1 MGAKHKQVLLEK
13 GGSAPVEFWPYYTLT
28 KGPGCVCA
36 CVRAYV
42 CACVSEGQSCPPA
55 ITGQTNV
62 AAALPLLNESQ
73 VEQPE
78 GLRHDSQG
86 PANTFVVG
94 VEQQGGKH
102 TVQTGG
108 K

>member
-1 MGAKHKQVLLEK
+1 M
-13 GGSAPVEFWPYYTLT
+13 
-28 KGPGCVCA
+28 CVQ
-36 CVRAYV
+36 
-42 CACVSEGQSCPPA
+42 SEGQSCPLA
-55 ITGQTNV
+55 ITGPAVIAGQTNV
-62 AAALPLLNESQ
+62 AAALPQLNESQ

-78 GLRHDSQG
+78 GLRRDSQG

-102 TVQTGG
+102 TVQTGA